1 MAHETLGP
9 TATVGKG
16 YLSIV
21 RWCDPSIDIDAYI
34 IQRTLNDATS
44 VAGDVMSGE
53 GETQGLVDV
62 AINTDLGFI
71 GILMGPVAPPD
82 NYDLDDVIAD
92 GTTVNILRP
101 TAGRTIVSVICDG
114 STTTTYALE
123 EGDWVATSGVA
134 GHVHKWIYGDTAD
147 STDTFQH
154 VLGQSAEVFAN
165 ASTTDRV
172 IAIWY

>member
-1 MAHETLGP
+1 MSHETLGP
-9 TATVGKG
+9 TVTVGKG

-21 RWCDPSIDIDAYI
+21 RWCDPTIDIDAYI
-34 IQRTLNDATS
+34 VQRTLNTATA
-44 VAGDVMSGE
+44 VAGDLMTGE
-53 GETQGLVDV
+53 GESQGLVGICV
-62 AINTDLGFI
+62 NTQTNFLGF
-71 GILMGPVAPPD
+71 LMGPVAPPD
-82 NYDLDDVIAD
+82 NYDLDDVIGT

-101 TAGRTIVSVICDG
+101 TAGRTIISVICDG

-123 EGDWVATSGVA
+123 EGDWVTISTVA
-134 GHVHKWIYGDTAD
+134 GHVHKWLYATGTD
-147 STDTFQH
+147 SVDSFEL

>member
-1 MAHETLGP
+1 MAETLF
-9 TATVGKG
+9 ATKG
-16 YLSIV
+16 YQSIV

-34 IQRTLNDATS
+34 IQRTLNDAAT
-44 VAGDVMSGE
+44 VAGDIMSGE

-71 GILMGPVAPPD
+71 GICMGPVSPPD

-92 GTTVNILRP
+92 GSTVNILRP

-123 EGDWVATSGVA
+123 EGDWVATAGVA
-134 GHVHKWIYGDTAD
+134 GHVQKWLYADTAD